1 MTVKQKKTPSV
12 PLVVIED
19 RGWVDP
25 EAAREFE
32 RELERRRREE
42 EEFDRELE
50 EMIGRGELA
59 VDPKT
64 GRVRRVR

>member
-32 RELERRRREE
+32 RELDRRRREE
-42 EEFDRELE
+42 EEFDREL
-50 EMIGRGELA
+50 
-59 VDPKT
+59 
-64 GRVRRVR
+64 